1 MLANADCQTHY
12 WCLTHRIR
20 DQARSH
26 MESHNNNKML
36 FQRLNAMAAPAPPLS
51 HDAIIQDSWSR
62 CRAFGL
68 DHQSA
73 PAFDQLPADGIA
85 QLLESQNSLVQTTH
99 QEVLPYYENIL
110 SNSNCLIMLAD
121 NQGQVLTSWGTQRFI
136 EPSLTRGFSAG
147 ASWIERCS
155 GTNAIGTALACEQ
168 AVHIEHDEHFLK
180 ANRFMTGSA
189 APIFDAERKV
199 IAVLD
204 VSSDSYLPPS
214 HTLGMVK
221 MMSQTVENRL
231 ILNLFHG
238 QHFQLTFNTGLNNL
252 DSQWAGLL
260 IFDETGQ
267 VLSANRRADNLLG
280 ISLSR
285 VSVESLFKVS
295 LLELLNQPDG
305 LPFALQASGRNRF
318 QCLLK
323 RPKQAPIQARLLSE
337 TKSSETKSAES
348 TAPASIAI
356 SLNTLHFGDSRVEK
370 AVRQAERLLEK
381 DIPLLI
387 HGETGVGKEVF
398 VKALHQASSRSKQP
412 FIAVNCAA
420 IPAELVESELFGYEK
435 GAFTGANQKGS
446 IGLIRKADKG
456 TLFLDEIGDMP
467 LPTQA
472 RLLRVLQERCVQPV
486 GSSELFPVDI
496 RIISATNRSLR
507 EQVQLGRF
515 REDLY
520 YRIGGLTLELPPLR
534 ERSDKQ
540 ALFKRLWEQHREP
553 SQWAGLSPE
562 VMELFSR
569 HPWPGNLRQVSSVM
583 QVALAMAEEQPVRPE
598 HLPDD
603 FFVDLEM
610 EPVDSPEPVAVDL
623 NDAEQLNRQLQAAG
637 GNISHL
643 ARRLGVSRNTLY
655 KRLRQVE

>member
-1 MLANADCQTHY
+1 
-12 WCLTHRIR
+12 
-20 DQARSH
+20 
-26 MESHNNNKML
+26 
-36 FQRLNAMAAPAPPLS
+36 MATPALPLS

-68 DHQSA
+68 NHQSA
-73 PAFDQLPADGIA
+73 PAFDQLPAEGIA
-85 QLLESQNSLVQTTH
+85 QLLESQHSLVQTTH

-147 ASWIERCS
+147 ASWLEHCS

-260 IFDETGQ
+260 IFDESGQ

-280 ISLSR
+280 IRLSR
-285 VSVESLFKVS
+285 VSVESLFNVS
-295 LLELLNQPDG
+295 LLELLNQPEG
-305 LPFALQASGRNRF
+305 LPFALQTRGRNRF

-323 RPKQAPIQARLLSE
+323 RPKLAPIQPRLFSE
-337 TKSSETKSAES
+337 SKSADPKS
-348 TAPASIAI
+348 AVADAKPATI
-356 SLNTLHFGDSRVEK
+356 SLKTLHFGDSRVEK

-398 VKALHQASSRSKQP
+398 VKALHQASSRHKQAL
-412 FIAVNCAA
+412 IAVNCAA

-435 GAFTGANQKGS
+435 GAFTGANHKGS

-486 GSSELFPVDI
+486 GSSDLFPVDI
-496 RIISATNRSLR
+496 RIISATNRALR
-507 EQVQLGRF
+507 EQVQSGRF

-540 ALFKRLWEQHREP
+540 ALFKRLWEQHRDP
-553 SQWAGLSPE
+553 SQWAGLSRE
-562 VMELFSR
+562 VLELFGR
-569 HPWPGNLRQVSSVM
+569 HPWPGNLRQVSSVI

-610 EPVDSPEPVAVDL
+610 EPVEAPEPLGVDL
-623 NDAEQLNRQLQAAG
+623 DDAEELNRQLQAVG

-655 KRLRQVE
+655 KRLRQSQS

>member
-1 MLANADCQTHY
+1 
-12 WCLTHRIR
+12 
-20 DQARSH
+20 
-26 MESHNNNKML
+26 
-36 FQRLNAMAAPAPPLS
+36 MAAPASPLS
-51 HDAIIQDSWSR
+51 HDAIVQTSWQR

-73 PAFDQLPADGIA
+73 PAFDQLPAAGIA
-85 QLLESQNSLVQTTH
+85 RLLDSHHSLVQTTH

-136 EPSLTRGFSAG
+136 EPNLARGFQAG
-147 ASWIERCS
+147 ASWMERSS

-260 IFDETGQ
+260 IFDESGQ

-280 ISLSR
+280 VRLSR

-295 LLELLNQPDG
+295 LLELINQPEG
-305 LPFALQASGRNRF
+305 LPFALQTSGRNRF

-323 RPKQAPIQARLLSE
+323 RPKQAPVQARVFV
-337 TKSSETKSAES
+337 AEDKP
-348 TAPASIAI
+348 APATAI

-398 VKALHQASSRSKQP
+398 VKALHQASSRQKQA

-486 GSSELFPVDI
+486 GSSELFPVDL

-553 SQWAGLSPE
+553 TQWAGLSPE
-562 VMELFSR
+562 VLELFAK

-610 EPVDSPEPVAVDL
+610 EPVETAAPLGLDL
-623 NDAEQLNRQLQAAG
+623 NDVEALNRELKAAG

-655 KRLRQVE
+655 KRLRQIGN

>member
-1 MLANADCQTHY
+1 
-12 WCLTHRIR
+12 
-20 DQARSH
+20 
-26 MESHNNNKML
+26 
-36 FQRLNAMAAPAPPLS
+36 MAAPAPALS
-51 HDAIIQDSWSR
+51 HEAIIQASWSR

-68 DHQSA
+68 NHQSV
-73 PAFDQLPADGIA
+73 PAFDQLPAQGIA
-85 QLLESQNSLVQTTH
+85 HLLESQHSLVQTTH

-136 EPSLTRGFSAG
+136 EPKLAHGFSAG
-147 ASWIERCS
+147 ASWMERCT

-231 ILNLFHG
+231 ILNLFRG
-238 QHFQLTFNTGLNNL
+238 EHFQLTFNTGLNNL

-260 IFDETGQ
+260 IFDESGQ

-280 ISLSR
+280 LSLSR
-285 VSVESLFKVS
+285 VSIESLFKVS

-305 LPFALQASGRNRF
+305 LPFALQASGSNRF
-318 QCLLK
+318 QCLLR
-323 RPKQAPIQARLLSE
+323 RPSQVSIRARVFTEATPAP
-337 TKSSETKSAES
+337 
-348 TAPASIAI
+348 APASNTIG
-356 SLNTLHFGDSRVEK
+356 LNTLHFGDSRVEK

-398 VKALHQASSRSKQP
+398 VKALHQASSRAKQP

-446 IGLIRKADKG
+446 IGLIRKADRG

-486 GSSELFPVDI
+486 GSAELFPVDI

-540 ALFKRLWEQHREP
+540 ALFKRLWEHHREP
-553 SQWAGLSPE
+553 TQWAGLSRE
-562 VMELFSR
+562 VLDLFER
-569 HPWPGNLRQVSSVM
+569 HPWPGNLRQVSSVL
-583 QVALAMAEEQPVRPE
+583 QVALAMAEEQPIRPE

-610 EPVDSPEPVAVDL
+610 EPVETPEPLTVDL
-623 NDAEQLNRQLQAAG
+623 NDAEDLNRQLQAVG

-655 KRLRQVE
+655 KRLRQLES

>member
-1 MLANADCQTHY
+1 
-12 WCLTHRIR
+12 
-20 DQARSH
+20 
-26 MESHNNNKML
+26 
-36 FQRLNAMAAPAPPLS
+36 MAAPASPLS
-51 HDAIIQDSWSR
+51 HDAIVQTSWQR

-68 DHQSA
+68 DHQST
-73 PAFDQLPADGIA
+73 PAFDQLPAAGIA
-85 QLLESQNSLVQTTH
+85 QLLDSHHSLVQTTH

-136 EPSLTRGFSAG
+136 EPTLARGFQAG
-147 ASWIERCS
+147 ASWMERSS

-260 IFDETGQ
+260 IFDESGQ

-280 ISLSR
+280 VRLSR

-295 LLELLNQPDG
+295 LLELINQPEG
-305 LPFALQASGRNRF
+305 MPFALQTSGRNRF

-323 RPKQAPIQARLLSE
+323 RPKQAPVQARVFV
-337 TKSSETKSAES
+337 AEDQP
-348 TAPASIAI
+348 APASVI

-398 VKALHQASSRSKQP
+398 VKALHQASSRSRQA

-486 GSSELFPVDI
+486 GSSELFAVDL

-553 SQWAGLSPE
+553 TQWAGLSPE
-562 VMELFSR
+562 VLELFEK

-610 EPVDSPEPVAVDL
+610 EPVESAAPLGLDL
-623 NDAEQLNRQLQAAG
+623 NDVEALNRELKAAG

-655 KRLRQVE
+655 KRLRQIGN

>member
-1 MLANADCQTHY
+1 MA
-12 WCLTHRIR
+12 
-20 DQARSH
+20 
-26 MESHNNNKML
+26 ESL
-36 FQRLNAMAAPAPPLS
+36 P
-51 HDAIIQDSWSR
+51 HDTIIQDSWRR

-73 PAFDQLPADGIA
+73 PSFDQLPAEGIS
-85 QLLESQNSLVQTTH
+85 QLLESQHSLVQTTH

-121 NQGQVLTSWGTQRFI
+121 NHGQVLTSWGTQRFI
-136 EPSLTRGFSAG
+136 EPKLARGFNAG
-147 ASWIERCS
+147 ASWLERAT
-155 GTNAIGTALACEQ
+155 GTNAIGTALACAQ

-189 APIFDAERKV
+189 APIFDANREI

-231 ILNLFHG
+231 ILNLFG
-238 QHFQLTFNTGLNNL
+238 GEHFQLTFNTGLNNL

-260 IFDETGQ
+260 IFDESGQ

-285 VSVESLFKVS
+285 VMIDNLFKVS
-295 LLELLNQPDG
+295 LLELLNQPEG
-305 LPFALQASGRNRF
+305 QPFALQAAGRNRF

-323 RPKQAPIQARLLSE
+323 RPKQSPVQARIFSE
-337 TKSSETKSAES
+337 P
-348 TAPASIAI
+348 APVTIG
-356 SLNTLHFGDSRVEK
+356 LKTLHFGDSRVEK

-398 VKALHQASSRSKQP
+398 VKALHQASSRSQQA

-456 TLFLDEIGDMP
+456 TLFLDEIGDM
-467 LPTQA
+467 
-472 RLLRVLQERCVQPV
+472 
-486 GSSELFPVDI
+486 
-496 RIISATNRSLR
+496 
-507 EQVQLGRF
+507 
-515 REDLY
+515 
-520 YRIGGLTLELPPLR
+520 
-534 ERSDKQ
+534 
-540 ALFKRLWEQHREP
+540 
-553 SQWAGLSPE
+553 
-562 VMELFSR
+562 
-569 HPWPGNLRQVSSVM
+569 
-583 QVALAMAEEQPVRPE
+583 
-598 HLPDD
+598 
-603 FFVDLEM
+603 
-610 EPVDSPEPVAVDL
+610 
-623 NDAEQLNRQLQAAG
+623 
-637 GNISHL
+637 
-643 ARRLGVSRNTLY
+643 
-655 KRLRQVE
+655 

>member
-1 MLANADCQTHY
+1 
-12 WCLTHRIR
+12 
-20 DQARSH
+20 
-26 MESHNNNKML
+26 
-36 FQRLNAMAAPAPPLS
+36 MAAPAPLLP
-51 HDAIIQDSWSR
+51 HDTIIQDSWRR

-68 DHQSA
+68 HHQSA
-73 PAFDQLPADGIA
+73 PSFDQLPAEGIS
-85 QLLESQNSLVQTTH
+85 QLLESQHALVQTTH

-136 EPSLTRGFSAG
+136 EPKLARGFSAG
-147 ASWIERCS
+147 ASWRERS
-155 GTNAIGTALACEQ
+155 TGTNAIGTALACAQ

-189 APIFDAERKV
+189 APIFDANREI

-231 ILNLFHG
+231 ILNLFG
-238 QHFQLTFNTGLNNL
+238 GEHFQLTFNTGLNNL

-260 IFDETGQ
+260 IFDESGQ

-285 VSVESLFKVS
+285 VMIGSLFKVS
-295 LLELLNQPDG
+295 LLELLNQPEG
-305 LPFALQASGRNRF
+305 LPFALQAAGSNRF

-323 RPKQAPIQARLLSE
+323 RPKQAPVQARVFSE
-337 TKSSETKSAES
+337 
-348 TAPASIAI
+348 PAAVPIG
-356 SLNTLHFGDSRVEK
+356 LKTLHFGDSRVEK

-398 VKALHQASSRSKQP
+398 VKALHQASSRSQQA

-486 GSSELFPVDI
+486 GSSELFPVDL

-507 EQVQLGRF
+507 EQVQIGRF

-540 ALFKRLWEQHREP
+540 ALFKQLWQQHREP
-553 SQWAGLSPE
+553 TQWAGLSTE
-562 VMELFSR
+562 VLALFER

-583 QVALAMAEEQPVRPE
+583 QVALAMAEDQPIRPE

-603 FFVDLEM
+603 FFVDLGQASPSAP
-610 EPVDSPEPVAVDL
+610 PVMGDLDDSQNLQQRLAAV
-623 NDAEQLNRQLQAAG
+623 G

-643 ARRLGVSRNTLY
+643 ARELGVSRNTLY
-655 KRLRQVE
+655 KRLRDAP

>member
-1 MLANADCQTHY
+1 
-12 WCLTHRIR
+12 
-20 DQARSH
+20 
-26 MESHNNNKML
+26 
-36 FQRLNAMAAPAPPLS
+36 MAAPAPALS

-68 DHQSA
+68 SHQST
-73 PAFDQLPADGIA
+73 PAFDQLPAADIA
-85 QLLESQNSLVQTTH
+85 HLLESQHSLVQTTH

-136 EPSLTRGFSAG
+136 EPGLARGFSAG
-147 ASWIERCS
+147 ASWMERCS

-260 IFDETGQ
+260 IFDESGQ

-280 ISLSR
+280 VRLSR

-295 LLELLNQPDG
+295 LLELLNQPEG
-305 LPFALQASGRNRF
+305 LPFSLQASGRNRF

-323 RPKQAPIQARLLSE
+323 RPKQASIQPRLFVES
-337 TKSSETKSAES
+337 KNAEPVAA
-348 TAPASIAI
+348 APATI
-356 SLNTLHFGDSRVEK
+356 SLSTLHFGDSRVEK

-398 VKALHQASSRSKQP
+398 VKALHQASSRNKQLL
-412 FIAVNCAA
+412 IAVNCAA

-540 ALFKRLWEQHREP
+540 ALFKRLWEQHRET
-553 SQWAGLSPE
+553 SQWAGLSRE
-562 VMELFSR
+562 VLELFDR

-610 EPVDSPEPVAVDL
+610 EPVETPEPLAVDL
-623 NDAEQLNRQLQAAG
+623 DDAEDLNRQLQAVG

-655 KRLRQVE
+655 KRLRQSEG

>member
-1 MLANADCQTHY
+1 
-12 WCLTHRIR
+12 
-20 DQARSH
+20 
-26 MESHNNNKML
+26 
-36 FQRLNAMAAPAPPLS
+36 MAAPASPLS
-51 HDAIIQDSWSR
+51 HDAIVQTSWQR

-68 DHQSA
+68 DHQST
-73 PAFDQLPADGIA
+73 PAFDQLPAAGIA
-85 QLLESQNSLVQTTH
+85 RLLDSHHSLVQTTH

-136 EPSLTRGFSAG
+136 EPNLARGFQAG
-147 ASWIERCS
+147 ASWMERSS

-180 ANRFMTGSA
+180 VNRFMTGSA

-260 IFDETGQ
+260 IFDESGQ

-280 ISLSR
+280 VRLSR

-295 LLELLNQPDG
+295 LLELINQPEG
-305 LPFALQASGRNRF
+305 LPFALQTSGRNRF

-323 RPKQAPIQARLLSE
+323 RPKQAPVQARVFSPE
-337 TKSSETKSAES
+337 AKPA
-348 TAPASIAI
+348 APAAI
-356 SLNTLHFGDSRVEK
+356 SLNSLHFGDSRVEK

-398 VKALHQASSRSKQP
+398 VKALHQASSRSKQA

-486 GSSELFPVDI
+486 GSSELFPVDL

-553 SQWAGLSPE
+553 TQWAGLSPE
-562 VMELFSR
+562 VLELFEK

-610 EPVDSPEPVAVDL
+610 EPVETAPPLGLDL
-623 NDAEQLNRQLQAAG
+623 NDVEALNRELKAAG

-655 KRLRQVE
+655 KRLRQIGN

>member
-1 MLANADCQTHY
+1 
-12 WCLTHRIR
+12 
-20 DQARSH
+20 
-26 MESHNNNKML
+26 
-36 FQRLNAMAAPAPPLS
+36 
-51 HDAIIQDSWSR
+51 
-62 CRAFGL
+62 
-68 DHQSA
+68 
-73 PAFDQLPADGIA
+73 
-85 QLLESQNSLVQTTH
+85 
-99 QEVLPYYENIL
+99 
-110 SNSNCLIMLAD
+110 
-121 NQGQVLTSWGTQRFI
+121 
-136 EPSLTRGFSAG
+136 
-147 ASWIERCS
+147 
-155 GTNAIGTALACEQ
+155 
-168 AVHIEHDEHFLK
+168 
-180 ANRFMTGSA
+180 
-189 APIFDAERKV
+189 
-199 IAVLD
+199 
-204 VSSDSYLPPS
+204 
-214 HTLGMVK
+214 
-221 MMSQTVENRL
+221 VENRL
-231 ILNLFHG
+231 ILNLFRG
-238 QHFQLTFNTGLNNL
+238 EHFQLTFNTGLNNL

-260 IFDETGQ
+260 IFDESGQ

-285 VSVESLFKVS
+285 VLIDSLFKVS
-295 LLELLNQPDG
+295 LLELLNQPEG
-305 LPFALQASGRNRF
+305 LPFSLQAAGRNRF

-323 RPKQAPIQARLLSE
+323 RPRQAPVQARVFVE
-337 TKSSETKSAES
+337 TKKTSEP
-348 TAPASIAI
+348 APTAI
-356 SLNTLHFGDSRVEK
+356 SLKTLHFGDARVEK

-398 VKALHQASSRSKQP
+398 VKALHQASSRSQQA

-486 GSSELFPVDI
+486 GSSELYPVDL

-534 ERSDKQ
+534 ERTDKQ
-540 ALFKRLWEQHREP
+540 ALFKQLWQQHREP
-553 SQWAGLSPE
+553 TQWAGLSHE
-562 VMELFSR
+562 VLALFEQ
-569 HPWPGNLRQVSSVM
+569 HPWPGNLRQVSSVL
-583 QVALAMAEEQPVRPE
+583 QVALAMAEEQPIRVE

-603 FFVDLEM
+603 FFVDLNGVV
-610 EPVDSPEPVAVDL
+610 PVCDAVDDSLDL
-623 NDAEQLNRQLQAAG
+623 NERLKAVG

-643 ARRLGVSRNTLY
+643 ARELGVSRNTLY
-655 KRLRQVE
+655 KRLRQNGNSV

>member
-1 MLANADCQTHY
+1 
-12 WCLTHRIR
+12 
-20 DQARSH
+20 
-26 MESHNNNKML
+26 
-36 FQRLNAMAAPAPPLS
+36 MAAPASPLS
-51 HDAIIQDSWSR
+51 HDAIIQASWNR

-68 DHQSA
+68 NHQSA
-73 PAFDQLPADGIA
+73 PAFDQLPAERIA
-85 QLLESQNSLVQTTH
+85 QLLESQHSLVQTTH

-136 EPSLTRGFSAG
+136 EPGLARGFSAG
-147 ASWIERCS
+147 ASWMEHCS
-155 GTNAIGTALACEQ
+155 GTNAIGTALACGQ

-238 QHFQLTFNTGLNNL
+238 RHFQLTFNTGLNNL

-260 IFDETGQ
+260 IFDESGQ

-280 ISLSR
+280 VRLSR

-295 LLELLNQPDG
+295 LRELLNQPED
-305 LPFALQASGRNRF
+305 LPFSLQSCGRNRF
-318 QCLLK
+318 QCLIK
-323 RPKQAPIQARLLSE
+323 RPKQTQVQARVFVPD
-337 TKSSETKSAES
+337 AVP
-348 TAPASIAI
+348 APAANATI

-398 VKALHQASSRSKQP
+398 VKALHQASSRSKQA

-486 GSSELFPVDI
+486 GSSELFPVDL

-534 ERSDKQ
+534 ERSDKD

-553 SQWAGLSPE
+553 GQWAGLSPE
-562 VMELFSR
+562 VMALFGR
-569 HPWPGNLRQVSSVM
+569 HPWPGNLRQVSSVI

-603 FFVDLEM
+603 FFVDLDM
-610 EPVDSPEPVAVDL
+610 EPVESPQALAVDM
-623 NDAEQLNRQLQAAG
+623 NDVEELNRQLLAAG
-637 GNISHL
+637 GNISYL

-655 KRLRQVE
+655 KRLRQAE

>member
-1 MLANADCQTHY
+1 
-12 WCLTHRIR
+12 
-20 DQARSH
+20 
-26 MESHNNNKML
+26 
-36 FQRLNAMAAPAPPLS
+36 MALPALPLS

-68 DHQSA
+68 NHQSA
-73 PAFDQLPADGIA
+73 PAFDQLPAEGIA
-85 QLLESQNSLVQTTH
+85 QLLESQHSLVQTTH

-147 ASWIERCS
+147 ASWLEHCS

-260 IFDETGQ
+260 IFDESGQ

-280 ISLSR
+280 IRLSR
-285 VSVESLFKVS
+285 VSVESLFNVS
-295 LLELLNQPDG
+295 LLELLNQPEG
-305 LPFALQASGRNRF
+305 LPFALQTRGRNRF

-323 RPKQAPIQARLLSE
+323 RPKQAPIQPRLFSE
-337 TKSSETKSAES
+337 SKSADS
-348 TAPASIAI
+348 KSAVADAKPATI
-356 SLNTLHFGDSRVEK
+356 SLKTLHFGDSRVEK

-398 VKALHQASSRSKQP
+398 VKALHQASSRHKQA

-486 GSSELFPVDI
+486 GSSELFAVDI

-553 SQWAGLSPE
+553 TQWAGLSDE
-562 VMELFSR
+562 VLELFSR

-610 EPVDSPEPVAVDL
+610 EPVEAPEPVGVDL
-623 NDAEQLNRQLQAAG
+623 NDAQALNRELKAAG

-655 KRLRQVE
+655 KRLRHLES

>member
-1 MLANADCQTHY
+1 
-12 WCLTHRIR
+12 
-20 DQARSH
+20 
-26 MESHNNNKML
+26 
-36 FQRLNAMAAPAPPLS
+36 MALPALPLS

-68 DHQSA
+68 NHQSA
-73 PAFDQLPADGIA
+73 PAFDQLPAEGIA
-85 QLLESQNSLVQTTH
+85 QLLESQHSLVQTTH

-147 ASWIERCS
+147 ASWLEHCS

-260 IFDETGQ
+260 IFDESGQ

-280 ISLSR
+280 IRLSR
-285 VSVESLFKVS
+285 VSVESLFNVS
-295 LLELLNQPDG
+295 LLELLNQPEG
-305 LPFALQASGRNRF
+305 LPFALQTRGRNRF

-323 RPKQAPIQARLLSE
+323 RPKQSPIQPRLFSE
-337 TKSSETKSAES
+337 SKSADPKS
-348 TAPASIAI
+348 AVADAKPATI
-356 SLNTLHFGDSRVEK
+356 SLKTLHFGDSRVEK

-398 VKALHQASSRSKQP
+398 VKALHQASSRHKQA

-486 GSSELFPVDI
+486 GSSDLFAVDI

-553 SQWAGLSPE
+553 TQWAGLSHE
-562 VMELFSR
+562 VLELFSR

-610 EPVDSPEPVAVDL
+610 EPVEAPEPLGVDL
-623 NDAEQLNRQLQAAG
+623 NDAQALNRELKAAG

-655 KRLRQVE
+655 KRLRHLES

>member
-1 MLANADCQTHY
+1 
-12 WCLTHRIR
+12 
-20 DQARSH
+20 
-26 MESHNNNKML
+26 
-36 FQRLNAMAAPAPPLS
+36 MAAPAPLLP
-51 HDAIIQDSWSR
+51 HDTIIQDSWRR
-62 CRAFGL
+62 CREFGL

-73 PAFDQLPADGIA
+73 PSFDQLPAEGIS
-85 QLLESQNSLVQTTH
+85 QLLESQHALVQTTH

-136 EPSLTRGFSAG
+136 DPKLARGFNAG
-147 ASWIERCS
+147 ASWMERAT
-155 GTNAIGTALACEQ
+155 GTNAIGTALACAQ

-189 APIFDAERKV
+189 APIFDANREI

-231 ILNLFHG
+231 ILNLFG
-238 QHFQLTFNTGLNNL
+238 GEHFQLTFNTGLNNL

-260 IFDETGQ
+260 IFDESGQ

-285 VSVESLFKVS
+285 VMIDSLFKVS
-295 LLELLNQPDG
+295 LLELLNQPEG
-305 LPFALQASGRNRF
+305 LPFALQAAGRNRF

-323 RPKQAPIQARLLSE
+323 RPKQAPVQARVFSE
-337 TKSSETKSAES
+337 
-348 TAPASIAI
+348 PASAPIG
-356 SLNTLHFGDSRVEK
+356 LKTLHFGDSRVEK

-398 VKALHQASSRSKQP
+398 VKALHQASSRSQQA

-486 GSSELFPVDI
+486 GSSELFPVDL

-507 EQVQLGRF
+507 EQVQIGRF

-540 ALFKRLWEQHREP
+540 ALFKQLWQQHREP
-553 SQWAGLSPE
+553 TQWAGLSAE
-562 VMELFSR
+562 VLALFEQ

-583 QVALAMAEEQPVRPE
+583 QVALVMAEDQPIRPE

-603 FFVDLEM
+603 FFVDL
-610 EPVDSPEPVAVDL
+610 
-623 NDAEQLNRQLQAAG
+623 RQAAPSAPVVMDDLDDRQNLQQRLAAVG

-643 ARRLGVSRNTLY
+643 ARELGVSRNTLY
-655 KRLRQVE
+655 KRLRAAP

>member
-1 MLANADCQTHY
+1 
-12 WCLTHRIR
+12 
-20 DQARSH
+20 
-26 MESHNNNKML
+26 
-36 FQRLNAMAAPAPPLS
+36 MAAPAPALS
-51 HDAIIQDSWSR
+51 HEAIIQASWSR

-68 DHQSA
+68 NHQSV
-73 PAFDQLPADGIA
+73 PAFDQLPAQGIA
-85 QLLESQNSLVQTTH
+85 QLLESQHSLVQTTH

-136 EPSLTRGFSAG
+136 EPKLAHGFSAG
-147 ASWIERCS
+147 ASWMERCT

-231 ILNLFHG
+231 ILNLFRG
-238 QHFQLTFNTGLNNL
+238 EHFQLTFNTGLNNL

-260 IFDETGQ
+260 IFDESGQ

-280 ISLSR
+280 LSLSR
-285 VSVESLFKVS
+285 VSIESLFKVS

-305 LPFALQASGRNRF
+305 LPFALQASGSNRF
-318 QCLLK
+318 QCLLR
-323 RPKQAPIQARLLSE
+323 RPSQVSIRARVFTE
-337 TKSSETKSAES
+337 ATPAQ
-348 TAPASIAI
+348 APASNAI
-356 SLNTLHFGDSRVEK
+356 SLNTLHFGDNRVEK

-398 VKALHQASSRSKQP
+398 VKALHQASSRCKQP

-446 IGLIRKADKG
+446 IGLIRKADRG

-486 GSSELFPVDI
+486 GSAELFPVDI

-540 ALFKRLWEQHREP
+540 ALFKRLWEHHREP
-553 SQWAGLSPE
+553 TQWAGLSRE
-562 VMELFSR
+562 VLDLFER
-569 HPWPGNLRQVSSVM
+569 HPWPGNLRQVSSVL
-583 QVALAMAEEQPVRPE
+583 QVALAMAEEQPIRPE

-610 EPVDSPEPVAVDL
+610 EPVETPEPLRVDL
-623 NDAEQLNRQLQAAG
+623 NDAEDLNRQLQAVG

-655 KRLRQVE
+655 KRLRQLEN

>member
-1 MLANADCQTHY
+1 
-12 WCLTHRIR
+12 
-20 DQARSH
+20 
-26 MESHNNNKML
+26 
-36 FQRLNAMAAPAPPLS
+36 MAAPASPLS
-51 HDAIIQDSWSR
+51 HDVIVQTSWQR

-68 DHQSA
+68 DHQST
-73 PAFDQLPADGIA
+73 PAFDQLPAAGIA
-85 QLLESQNSLVQTTH
+85 RLLDSHHSLVQTTH

-136 EPSLTRGFSAG
+136 EPSLARGFQAG
-147 ASWIERCS
+147 ASWMERCS

-260 IFDETGQ
+260 IFDESGQ

-280 ISLSR
+280 VRLSR

-295 LLELLNQPDG
+295 LLELINQPEG
-305 LPFALQASGRNRF
+305 LPFALQTSGRNRF

-323 RPKQAPIQARLLSE
+323 RPKQAPVQARVFI
-337 TKSSETKSAES
+337 AEDKP
-348 TAPASIAI
+348 APASAI

-398 VKALHQASSRSKQP
+398 VKALHQASSRNKQA

-486 GSSELFPVDI
+486 GSSELFAVDL

-553 SQWAGLSPE
+553 TQWAGLSPE
-562 VMELFSR
+562 VLELFEK

-610 EPVDSPEPVAVDL
+610 EPVETAAPLGLDL
-623 NDAEQLNRQLQAAG
+623 NDIEALNRELKAAG

-655 KRLRQVE
+655 KRLRQAE

>member
-1 MLANADCQTHY
+1 MAEPLAHDTLIQ
-12 WCLTHRIR
+12 
-20 DQARSH
+20 
-26 MESHNNNKML
+26 ESW
-36 FQRLNAMAAPAPPLS
+36 R
-51 HDAIIQDSWSR
+51 R

-68 DHQSA
+68 DHQST
-73 PAFDQLPADGIA
+73 PSFDLLPAEGIS
-85 QLLESQNSLVQTTH
+85 QLLESQHSLVQTTH

-136 EPSLTRGFSAG
+136 TPKLARGFNPG
-147 ASWIERCS
+147 ASWRES
-155 GTNAIGTALACEQ
+155 ATGTNAIGTALACAE

-189 APIFDAERKV
+189 APIFDAQREI

-231 ILNLFHG
+231 ILNLFRG
-238 QHFQLTFNTGLNNL
+238 EHFQLTFNTGLNNL

-260 IFDETGQ
+260 IFDESGQ

-285 VSVESLFKVS
+285 VMIDRLFKVS
-295 LLELLNQPDG
+295 LLELLNQPEG
-305 LPFALQASGRNRF
+305 LPFSLQAAGRNRF
-318 QCLLK
+318 QCVLK
-323 RPKQAPIQARLLSE
+323 RPKKTPVQARFFNAPTPSE
-337 TKSSETKSAES
+337 P
-348 TAPASIAI
+348 APAKSTVIGLKA
-356 SLNTLHFGDSRVEK
+356 LHFGDSRVEK

-398 VKALHQASSRSKQP
+398 VKALHLASSRSRQA

-486 GSSELFPVDI
+486 GSSELFPVDL
-496 RIISATNRSLR
+496 RIISATNRVLR
-507 EQVQLGRF
+507 EWVQAGRF

-520 YRIGGLTLELPPLR
+520 YRIGGLALELPPLR
-534 ERSDKQ
+534 ERADKQ
-540 ALFKRLWEQHREP
+540 ALFQQLWQQHREP
-553 SQWAGLSPE
+553 TQRAGLSAE
-562 VMELFSR
+562 VLRLFEQ
-569 HPWPGNLRQVSSVM
+569 HPWPGNLRQASSVL
-583 QVALAMAEEQPVRPE
+583 QVALAMAEDQPVRPE

-603 FFVDLEM
+603 FFVDLKSAAPPPHEYLS
-610 EPVDSPEPVAVDL
+610 DDLDLTQRLKAV
-623 NDAEQLNRQLQAAG
+623 G

-643 ARRLGVSRNTLY
+643 ARELGVSRNTLY
-655 KRLRQVE
+655 KRLRQNEG